1 MIHATFL
8 SPIGTILIDC
18 DEDHLRAISIITS
31 PTENIPFRKVD
42 ASGIARAA
50 IEQLSAY
57 FNGSLTKFDLPLQPI
72 GSARGDEL
80 RQAICAIP
88 FGQMMSY
95 GAVARMIGSGPRA
108 IGQACRRNP
117 LPIIVPCHRV
127 TAAAGAIGNY
137 SGGNGVETKLKLLRH
152 EGAIDNS
159 LFESNI

>member
-1 MIHATFL
+1 MIL
-8 SPIGTILIDC
+8 VDC
-18 DEDHLRAISIITS
+18 DEDHLRAINIITA
-31 PTENIPFRKVD
+31 PAEDIPYRGTQ
-42 ASGIARAA
+42 ASSRIARAA

-57 FNGSLTKFDLPLQPI
+57 FNGSLTTFDLPLQPVS
-72 GSARGDEL
+72 SARGEAL

-152 EGAIDNS
+152 ERAIENT
-159 LFESNI
+159 LFESIG